1 MPRILVSD
9 DDPVQLNLRKSM
21 LESAGYKV
29 AVALDPPGTL
39 RQMKR
44 QMPDLLIMDLR
55 FPNGS
60 GEPDPREGMAL
71 IRSIREQGCVAPVV
85 VLSGWPEQ
93 IYGQPEEGMVSRVM
107 LKPVPS
113 AELLEAIADLV
124 G

>member
-1 MPRILVSD
+1 MSRILVSD
-9 DDPVQLNLRKSM
+9 DDPVQLNLRKRM
-21 LESAGYKV
+21 LESAGHNV

-39 RQMKR
+39 RQMER

-55 FPNGS
+55 YPNGS
-60 GEPDPREGMAL
+60 GEPDSREGMAL

-107 LKPVPS
+107 VKPVPS
-113 AELLEAIADLV
+113 AELLQAVEELV